1 MKYPKKYQKPIILT
15 FFPIFSQLCV
25 FPPPNFVEN
34 SKFYHTPIL
43 SKFDYAKFYV
53 SNIHLSEDI
62 EAEAG
67 FFFGGEGDFR

>member
-1 MKYPKKYQKPIILT
+1 M
-15 FFPIFSQLCV
+15 
-25 FPPPNFVEN
+25 EN

-53 SNIHLSEDI
+53 SNIHLSEDT

-67 FFFGGEGDFR
+67 FFFGGGREILGD